1 MNIQIGIDNLKE
13 NSKKILKKKN
23 IILLTGSSN
32 VDSSGTP
39 VYQVIKKLI
48 GNKLKAIW
56 SIQHGFFCDKQ
67 DNMIFSDSFFWKDFE
82 IEIKSLYREKLLPEE
97 NWLDGID
104 SILIDVFDIGTRV
117 YTFLNHIIMI
127 LKFLSG
133 RDIEIILLDRPNP
146 LNGIDCEGNVIGKD
160 NFSILGQIP
169 VPMRHSLTAGEYV
182 GFALNYYKIDVKLEI
197 VEVKN
202 WDRDYYFKGVWTYP
216 SPNMPCFS
224 TAVVYPGAVMIEG
237 TNLSEGR
244 GTTWPFKFI
253 GAPFVDN
260 FKIIEEIKRL
270 DLKGVK
276 FIPVFFKPEFSKF
289 SKELCNGVLIHP
301 ENIKEF
307 RSFQTCYEIIRLT
320 RAFHL
325 DKFKWKEPPYE
336 FEYERLPIDMIC
348 GSDFVR
354 KSIENNIPF
363 EDIKPQIDSEIKNYR
378 EEIEDFLLY

>member
-32 VDSSGTP
+32 VDSSGIP
-39 VYQVIKKLI
+39 VYQIIKKLI

-56 SIQHGFFCDKQ
+56 SVQHGFFCDKQ
-67 DNMIFSDSFFWKDFE
+67 DNMVFSDSFFWKDFE
-82 IEIKSLYREKLLPEE
+82 IEVKALYREKLLPEE
-97 NWLDGID
+97 DWLDGID

-133 RDIEIILLDRPNP
+133 RDIEIIFLDRPNP
-146 LNGIDCEGNVIGKD
+146 LNGSDCEGNLIGKD
-160 NFSILGQIP
+160 NFSILGQTP
-169 VPMRHSLTAGEYV
+169 VPMRHSLTAGEYIK
-182 GFALNYYKIDVKLEI
+182 FALNYYKIDIKLEI

-202 WDRDYYFKGVWTYP
+202 WDRNYYFKGVWTCP

-244 GTTWPFKFI
+244 GTTWPFKFV

-260 FKIIEEIKRL
+260 FKIIEETKRL

-289 SKELCNGVLIHP
+289 SKELCKGVLIHP

-307 RSFQTCYEIIRLT
+307 RSFHTYYEIIRLI
-320 RAFHL
+320 RFFHS

-354 KSIENNIPF
+354 ESIEKNIPF
-363 EDIKPQIDSEIKNYR
+363 EYIKPQIDSEIKNYR
-378 EEIEDFLLY
+378 EEIENFLLY